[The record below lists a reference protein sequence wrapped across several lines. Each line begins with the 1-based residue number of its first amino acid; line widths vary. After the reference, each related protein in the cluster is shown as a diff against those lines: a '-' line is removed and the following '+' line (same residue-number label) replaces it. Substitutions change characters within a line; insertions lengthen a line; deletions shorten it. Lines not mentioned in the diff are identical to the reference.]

1 MKYHQLTSAQ
11 RYTISVLLKKK
22 MSVKDIADTINVHY
36 STVYREL
43 KRNKGRYHY
52 HWGVAQKQCDERK
65 RRMRRHRKFSLEM
78 RKEII
83 ALMVNEQWSP
93 EQIRGWMLHKGK
105 ECVCVAVISA
115 STAAVEGNYTR
126 VAGTGCNTS
135 EGDTP
140 LPTLPSRTEQ

>member
-22 MSVKDIADTINVHY
+22 MSVKDIADTINMHY

-43 KRNKGRYHY
+43 KRNKGRHRYHY
-52 HWGVAQKQCDERK
+52 GIAQSQCDERK
-65 RRMRRHRKFSLEM
+65 RRMRKHRRFSIGM

-93 EQIRGWMLHKGK
+93 EQIRGWMLRKAK
-105 ECVCVAVISA
+105 ACVSVEIIYSYIRF
-115 STAAVEGNYTR
+115 TPGEYIYFHPAAG
-126 VAGTGCNTS
+126 
-135 EGDTP
+135 
-140 LPTLPSRTEQ
+140 

>member
-1 MKYHQLTSAQ
+1 MKYRQLIPEQ

-52 HWGVAQKQCDERK
+52 HHGVAQKLCDERK
-65 RRMRRHRKFSLEM
+65 RRMRRHRRFSIGM

-83 ALMVNEQWSP
+83 ALLVGEQWSP
-93 EQIRGWMLHKGK
+93 G
-105 ECVCVAVISA
+105 
-115 STAAVEGNYTR
+115 
-126 VAGTGCNTS
+126 
-135 EGDTP
+135 
-140 LPTLPSRTEQ
+140 